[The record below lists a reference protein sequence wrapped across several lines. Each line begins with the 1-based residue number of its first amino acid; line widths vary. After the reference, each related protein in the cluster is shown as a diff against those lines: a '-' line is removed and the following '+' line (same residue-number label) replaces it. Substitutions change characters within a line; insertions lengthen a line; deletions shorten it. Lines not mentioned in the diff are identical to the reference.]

1 MSNSNLLFKNHSS
14 SEWWSH
20 KISTLFLL
28 ISLGGLLVYGLSLP
42 WDLKTNLLF
51 SSTSLVELT
60 ILFFHA
66 YFYLFVILI
75 AVTFWHLKMGLSA
88 IILDYV
94 NNSPAQLFCLASVNL
109 IIVKLFFDL
118 F

>member
-28 ISLGGLLVYGLSLP
+28 IGLVVLLSYGFTLP
-42 WDLKTNLLF
+42 WDLKTNILF
-51 SSTSLVELT
+51 NNTSLIELS

-66 YFYLFVILI
+66 YFYLFVIFT
-75 AVTFWHLKMGLSA
+75 AVTFWHLKMGLAA

-94 NNSPAQLFCLASVNL
+94 NNNSAQLFCLASVNL